1 MAPSGPHLATGRDI
15 HNFFRSSRQDVP
27 IDALKA
33 LRDQIS
39 LKFEESSLSLQD
51 TRLVL
56 VKEWLELSSGAE
68 DIFALLEKRQQ
79 STVEAVC
86 LSILASLLTLTT
98 QYFVYQS
105 LGHPIVKNLLTPRWL
120 RKLNSHLS
128 GGHLELCFASLKLLN
143 AVSTF
148 AGGKEQKCLLE
159 TFPWDVKIFQKLL
172 HMRRRDKA
180 TSQNVLAKPDIRTL
194 CLQFICSFLS
204 SSSHIKSMF
213 LEQYRDI
220 FLSIFKGLD
229 NDTYPVVQYILEI
242 LWTNIWQDQKLRKTL
257 KVTLFGEKTMQHLLK
272 LYDCSS
278 QEDTNSENV
287 PAGVVHHFLL
297 ATCTHRG
304 VGICFADNGW
314 YPRQDDERETSARG
328 ERIHNKILANVL
340 KMLKVDDDARQ
351 QELALKIL
359 SACPE
364 LAAGYLQFLVPTLE
378 PRLSSKW
385 LASMAFYGAIV
396 SLPVPTESFHLP
408 SRLSKTQSTYQ
419 PVPPSLS
426 VVLNNIFPSTIL
438 KTHLTK
444 ALQSSHALLQHTA
457 GLLLAQC
464 LGKYESVQDAFRV
477 VKLALEEDEVEGQ
490 WARRLIEIDREIR
503 KRVPEINVVIAFS
516 TTQQA
521 ISEPTVRSAMLAELS
536 QRILL
541 LYNRCMPSL
550 VAEVR
555 YDVSK
560 SLRTIACFDDSSVLD
575 VEEIRGLK
583 RLQQLHVLC
592 MLTESDQFIWHAK
605 TVPSGPSNLYILL
618 DIYLKTDHVPI
629 RQAVST
635 LLVQALRDSLLFQH
649 DPEELHIW
657 LDALPTTVRNA
668 DTYTFDG
675 VRLSDERQCTMSFLE
690 ACVLRC
696 FKTPHRYLEELDSLT
711 TSSSDSSSSSSISPV
726 LVTVLQQLHAR
737 IRSETLEASDALSL
751 TTFTRKVIVGL
762 AGKQPHVRVLHDIT
776 RNLRMA
782 VTGGGAFAEFPSIA
796 AALRGECDI
805 LDSCLAWCL
814 LIPQP
819 TSLTTNTNAP
829 SAELDLIAR
838 ADQLENVE
846 GEITVSLAYE
856 LVDRTRFLD
865 HPLSPAV
872 VNRVAC
878 VIKRLYAPA
887 LSSFCLHLAP
897 GSGSLW
903 ALADE
908 DISSRVPLDW
918 ILLHLDLG
926 LQPGARFISILRTAL
941 RKGKGHH
948 TSYQYR
954 SLLGL
959 MIHRLHGQRCQGS
972 TVHVLE
978 VLDVLLESAKVEL
991 LAQQFTALKSF
1002 ALFERQSLRLLAC
1015 DQDLPRHIISALDQ
1029 LLGTMLDASCD
1040 SDRLLVSPICDH
1052 WVMVTNNSLE
1062 GASWNHLSGSCIWMK
1077 YMPQDGLLA
1086 ITDRLLQTLEIRDV
1100 EHDTVAKAEL
1110 PLFAEALLTRL
1121 SECSGNSQFTRW
1133 LRKRMASFLSLRK
1146 ILPKSIDL
1154 DKVILYSVDMGLLFG
1169 FGGVQPET
1177 EDTVLRKPVVD
1188 AEIFWESRL
1197 LVPPEDT
1204 SVASL
1209 LRGTDWS
1216 VYQSNAVASFIYRSP
1231 AARHSFW
1238 LWLSSGT
1245 LDAKPT
1251 LSKLA
1256 PAIVAIL
1263 DTADANKLLE
1273 GDTRPFVMTLFL
1285 SLTGKLCSDTAGG
1298 TLYEYCLV
1306 QMIKHFPTLRSNFLE
1321 ELTRS
1326 IALLPPSRLY
1336 SAALCLVRPLLDL
1349 CPESTLPTVDA
1360 IITHSLQWAVR
1371 HLSEIK
1377 RSADLI
1383 EHYLNAITNAVWLTR
1398 GIASHY
1404 VEPVI
1409 AAAIRH
1415 HVGHTHS
1422 MHLVE
1427 SLLKK
1432 TTLKPVTVNKHLQS
1446 ILQHRDFLRLASSDP
1461 SCTEKEAIASVLY
1474 ALFFAYPNNTCQPSH
1489 VQSLAQL
1496 YSGSLATSDRRVLAI
1511 LSFFEEQ
1518 RRMPVASVF
1527 AQWPHS
1533 NATVQRTILDSV
1545 SSLDANRILRTC
1557 LSFPDRRSLNVRDDV
1572 VESRPEDSQFYDP
1585 IFILL
1590 LFSSMLTECPPRFAL
1605 SWVSLFRTNVVSL
1618 VIRCLSSIDD
1628 NVRKVALLQ
1637 LGTLYKLMKAADM
1650 QEKAHVVH
1658 LLDLVRDLMRGP
1670 SDQANEIPPRL
1681 PSLTTLFFA
1690 HALRGIFYPST
1701 FIYPISARFLLQR
1714 PRMDHG
1720 DVPLLY
1726 GMLYSSTDIWRKER
1740 GWIVRFLADSILNSD
1755 DWSIVKRRHTWDL
1768 LASMFQG
1775 SYVDGT
1781 LRHSILEVL
1790 ANLTCHTRATNA
1802 LVYRSSLIHWIE
1814 IQLLTMKHDESIAW
1828 VKILENIS
1836 LIADQNQLGQVTN
1849 SELQNGLIRCLMRLT
1864 PHSDIGLLRLIS
1876 RVQLRLNNERLSD
1889 GALRNAMDLGL
1900 ERLRAFEDSHG
1911 VPMSVCLP
1919 CTENTKRQL
1928 LPPHPNVGLHQPV
1941 FENNLETWGRAVEN
1955 MWSVS
1960 LRNGADGPAWDQ
1972 LTSRLLLWRALAG
1985 DMKSPLGEWA
1995 RTQTLMKTRQNG
2007 ITWENIS

>member
-1 MAPSGPHLATGRDI
+1 MAPSGPRLTTGRDI
-15 HNFFRSSRQDVP
+15 HNLFRSSRQDVP
-27 IDALKA
+27 IDSLKA

-39 LKFEESSLSLQD
+39 LKFGEASLSLQD
-51 TRLVL
+51 ARLIV

-79 STVEAVC
+79 PTIEAVC

-98 QYFVYQS
+98 QYFVFQS

-128 GGHLELCFASLKLLN
+128 GGHLELCFASLRLLN
-143 AVSTF
+143 AVSNF
-148 AGGKEQKCLLE
+148 AGGKEQKYLLE
-159 TFPWDVKIFQKLL
+159 TFPWDRKTFQKLL

-180 TSQNVLAKPDIRTL
+180 AGQNVLAKPDIRTL

-204 SSSHIKSMF
+204 SSSHIKAMF
-213 LEQYRDI
+213 LEQYREI

-229 NDTYPVVQYILEI
+229 NDAYPVVHYILEI
-242 LWTNIWQDQKLRKTL
+242 LWTNIWQDQRLRKTL

-272 LYDCSS
+272 LYDCSP
-278 QEDTNSENV
+278 QEDASSKNV
-287 PAGVVHHFLL
+287 PADVVHHFLL
-297 ATCTHRG
+297 AICTHRG
-304 VGICFADNGW
+304 VGICFVDNGW

-340 KMLKVDDDARQ
+340 KMLKVSDDARQ

-359 SACPE
+359 HACPE
-364 LAAGYLQFLVPTLE
+364 LVAGYLPFLVPTLE
-378 PRLSSKW
+378 PRLSTKW

-396 SLPVPTESFHLP
+396 SLPVPAESFHLP
-408 SRLSKTQSTYQ
+408 TRLSKTQSTYR

-426 VVLNNIFPSTIL
+426 VVVNNIFPSAIL

-464 LGKYESVQDAFRV
+464 LGKYESVQDSFRV
-477 VKLALEEDEVEGQ
+477 VKSALEEDEVEGQ

-516 TTQQA
+516 TAQET

-541 LYNRCMPSL
+541 LYHRCMSSL
-550 VAEVR
+550 IAEVR
-555 YDVSK
+555 YDVAK
-560 SLRTIACFDDSSVLD
+560 SLRTIACFDDNSIPD
-575 VEEIRGLK
+575 VEEIWGWK

-592 MLTESDQFIWHAK
+592 MLMESDQFIWHAK

-618 DIYLKTDHVPI
+618 DISLKTNHVPV
-629 RQAVST
+629 REAVST

-668 DTYTFDG
+668 DAYTFDG

-690 ACVLRC
+690 ACMLRC

-737 IRSETLEASDALSL
+737 IRSKTLEPSDVLSL

-762 AGKQPHVRVLHDIT
+762 AGKQPHVRVLRDIT
-776 RNLRMA
+776 RNLRMT

-796 AALRGECDI
+796 AALRGECNI
-805 LDSCLAWCL
+805 LDNCLAWCSL
-814 LIPQP
+814 MLQS
-819 TSLTTNTNAP
+819 TSQTTDTNAP

-838 ADQLENVE
+838 AGQLENE
-846 GEITVSLAYE
+846 GESAVFLAYE
-856 LVDRTRFLD
+856 LVDRIRLLD

-878 VIKRLYAPA
+878 VIKRLYAPT

-918 ILLHLDLG
+918 ILLHLDLDS
-926 LQPGARFISILRTAL
+926 QPDARFTSILRTAL
-941 RKGKGHH
+941 RKGKGRH

-959 MIHRLHGQRCQGS
+959 MIHRLHDQRCQDT

-978 VLDVLLESAKVEL
+978 VLNVLLESAKHEL
-991 LAQQFTALKSF
+991 PAQQFTALKNF
-1002 ALFERQSLRLLAC
+1002 VLFERQSLRLLAC
-1015 DQDLPRHIISALDQ
+1015 AQDLPRYIIPALDQ
-1029 LLGTMLDASCD
+1029 LLGTMLDASSD

-1052 WVMVTNNSLE
+1052 WVMVTSNSLE
-1062 GASWNHLSGSCIWMK
+1062 CASWNYLSGSCIWIK
-1077 YMPQDGLLA
+1077 FMPQDGLFA
-1086 ITDRLLQTLEIRDV
+1086 ITDQLLQALRIRDV

-1110 PLFAEALLTRL
+1110 PVFAEALLARL
-1121 SECSGNSQFTRW
+1121 SKCGGNSHFTRW
-1133 LRKRMASFLSLRK
+1133 LKKRIASFLSLRK
-1146 ILPKSIDL
+1146 ILPESVDL
-1154 DKVILYSVDMGLLFG
+1154 DKVLLYSVDMGLLFG
-1169 FGGVQPET
+1169 CGGVQPET
-1177 EDTVLRKPVVD
+1177 DDTMLRKLVGD
-1188 AEIFWESRL
+1188 AEVFWESRL
-1197 LVPPEDT
+1197 LVPPENA
-1204 SVASL
+1204 SVAPL
-1209 LRGTDWS
+1209 LCGTDWS
-1216 VYQSNAVASFIYRSP
+1216 LYQSNAVASFIYRCP

-1245 LDAKPT
+1245 LDARPT
-1251 LSKLA
+1251 LNRLA
-1256 PAIVAIL
+1256 PAIVAVL
-1263 DTADANKLLE
+1263 NTADANEPLE
-1273 GDTRPFVMTLFL
+1273 GDTQPFVMTLFL
-1285 SLTGKLCSDTAGG
+1285 ALTSKLCSDTAEE
-1298 TLYEYCLV
+1298 TLYGYCLV
-1306 QMIKHFPTLRSNFLE
+1306 QMIKHFPTLKSKFLE

-1326 IALLPPSRLY
+1326 IALLPLSRLH
-1336 SAALCLVRPLLDL
+1336 SAALYLVQPLLDI
-1349 CPESTLPTVDA
+1349 CPESALLTVDA
-1360 IITHSLQWAVR
+1360 IIVHSLQWAVR
-1371 HLSEIK
+1371 HLSEIEG
-1377 RSADLI
+1377 STDLN
-1383 EHYLNAITNAVWLTR
+1383 EHYLNAITSAVWFSR
-1398 GIASHY
+1398 SIASHY
-1404 VEPVI
+1404 AEPVI

-1415 HVGHTHS
+1415 HLGHTYS

-1427 SLLKK
+1427 ALLKK
-1432 TTLKPVTVNKHLQS
+1432 TTLKPVTVNRHLQS
-1446 ILQHRDFLRLASSDP
+1446 ILQHREFLRLASSDP
-1461 SCTEKEAIASVLY
+1461 SCTEKEATASVLY
-1474 ALFFAYPNNTCQPSH
+1474 ALFFAYPNNACQPSH
-1489 VQSLAQL
+1489 VQSLVQL
-1496 YSGSLATSDRRVLAI
+1496 YSGSLAASDRQVLAI
-1511 LSFFEEQ
+1511 FSLFEEQ

-1527 AQWPHS
+1527 TQWPHS
-1533 NATVQRTILDSV
+1533 KATVQGTLLDSV

-1557 LSFPDRRSLNVRDDV
+1557 LSFPDRRSLNVRGEV
-1572 VESRPEDSQFYDP
+1572 VESRPEDSQIYDP

-1590 LFSSMLTECPPRFAL
+1590 LFSSMLAECPPRFAL
-1605 SWVSLFRTNVVSL
+1605 SWVSLYRTSVVSL
-1618 VIRCLSSIDD
+1618 IIRCLSSIDN

-1637 LGTLYKLMKAADM
+1637 LGTLYRLMKTADM
-1650 QEKAHVVH
+1650 QEKEHVVY
-1658 LLDLVRDLMRGP
+1658 LLDLICDLVRRP

-1690 HALRGIFYPST
+1690 HALRGIFYPSN

-1726 GMLYSSTDIWRKER
+1726 SMLYSSTDNWRKER
-1740 GWIVRFLADSILNSD
+1740 GWIVRFLADSILNGD

-1790 ANLTCHTRATNA
+1790 ANLTCHTHATNA
-1802 LVYRSSLIHWIE
+1802 LVHRSSLIHWIE
-1814 IQLLTMKHDESIAW
+1814 MQLSTIKHDECIAW
-1828 VKILENIS
+1828 AKILENIS
-1836 LIADQNQLGQVTN
+1836 VVADQNQLGQVTN
-1849 SELQNGLIRCLMRLT
+1849 SELQNGLVRCLMRLT
-1864 PHSDIGLLRLIS
+1864 PDSDISLLRLIS
-1876 RVQLRLNNERLSD
+1876 RVLLRLNNARLYGD
-1889 GALRNAMDLGL
+1889 ALRNTMELGL
-1900 ERLRAFEDSHG
+1900 ERLRAFENSHD
-1911 VPMSVCLP
+1911 VPMSVCTP
-1919 CTENTKRQL
+1919 CTKNTTRQS
-1928 LPPHPNVGLHQPV
+1928 LPPHTNVGLHQPV

-1960 LRNGADGPAWDQ
+1960 LRNGADGSAWDQ
-1972 LTSRLLLWRALAG
+1972 LTSRLLLWRALVG
-1985 DMKSPLGEWA
+1985 EVKSPLGEWA
-1995 RTQTLMKTRQNG
+1995 RTQALIETRQRG
-2007 ITWENIS
+2007 TTWENIS